1 MNLQLMA
8 YELIQIMTGG
18 IKHFTFFP
26 IDIFISNLSYICI
39 LEGTE
44 FIPLINK
51 CILNLN
57 KHTFTYMYAICILDL
72 KNCYCY
78 YKIFEVY

>member
-1 MNLQLMA
+1 MNLQLIA
-8 YELIQIMTGG
+8 YELIQIMTGMN
-18 IKHFTFFP
+18 HFTFFP
-26 IDIFISNLSYICI
+26 IDIFISNLI

-57 KHTFTYMYAICILDL
+57 KHTFTYMYTICILDL